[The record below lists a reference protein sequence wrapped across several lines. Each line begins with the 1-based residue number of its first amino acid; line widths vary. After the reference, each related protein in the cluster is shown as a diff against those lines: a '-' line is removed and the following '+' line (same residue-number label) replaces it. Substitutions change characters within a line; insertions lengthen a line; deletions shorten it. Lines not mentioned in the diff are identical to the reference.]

1 MEKRNNSRKQK
12 SSKASQKIIIS
23 ISTLLLLGIIFF
35 VSYNFTSGNSK
46 SNYVD
51 TLYTEKLK
59 VDEANKTVADAVKNI
74 DKLDGTNK
82 EELKNIISVIS
93 KGEASIQSSITS
105 ISKISPP
112 ANYKDHYSSFL
123 EALSLNKR
131 ILTQTN
137 LILKNTKS
145 KDLQKAIDALD
156 KSIED
161 TTIAYE
167 NSKLETIYIKLPSE
181 ILTLWDKVGDFATT
195 AYGDY
200 EVKERL
206 LEQYT
211 EYYNSMDS
219 IIEDFINEKQDLNTY
234 IGAISDSRTTIS
246 DVYVEIDKKLIN
258 LNKLKNSYTKLS
270 VPSKT
275 AKQHGQF
282 NEILNSYSMY
292 CEQFKQVLTELEEAG
307 SNPDALME
315 VNMSLEGLYVNLQG
329 INVAYN
335 EYKELYD
342 NDKDIYM
349 NIDNL

>member
-1 MEKRNNSRKQK
+1 
-12 SSKASQKIIIS
+12 
-23 ISTLLLLGIIFF
+23 
-35 VSYNFTSGNSK
+35 
-46 SNYVD
+46 
-51 TLYTEKLK
+51 
-59 VDEANKTVADAVKNI
+59 
-74 DKLDGTNK
+74 
-82 EELKNIISVIS
+82 
-93 KGEASIQSSITS
+93 
-105 ISKISPP
+105 
-112 ANYKDHYSSFL
+112 
-123 EALSLNKR
+123 R

-145 KDLQKAIDALD
+145 KDLQKAVDALD

-161 TTIAYE
+161 TATAYE
-167 NSKLETIYIKLPSE
+167 NSKLETVYIKLPSE
-181 ILTLWDKVGDFATT
+181 ILTLWDKVGNFAIA
-195 AYGDY
+195 AYSDY

-234 IGAISDSRTTIS
+234 INAISDNRTTIS

-258 LNKLKNSYTKLS
+258 LSKIKNSYAKLS

-282 NEILNSYSMY
+282 NEIINSYSIY
-292 CEQFKQVLTELEEAG
+292 CEQFKPVLTELEEAG

-315 VNMSLEGLYVNLQG
+315 VSMSLDGLYVRLQE
-329 INVAYN
+329 INFNYT
-335 EYKELYD
+335 EYKDLYD